1 MKISEIISQTCLS
14 RLDVEVLLANVL
26 DKPKEWLFTH
36 SDFEVPESSLAQ
48 FRAFEKMRL
57 AGKSVAAILGR
68 KEFFGLEFS
77 VDENVL
83 IPRPETEI
91 LVEEILKISPKN
103 LLDVGTGSGAIAIA
117 VAKNLPNC
125 RVVGSDISPVA
136 LEIARKNAA
145 GFGAK
150 VEFIE
155 SDLLARIPL
164 SPPFQ
169 KREEKGFEMIVAN
182 LPYIPENSTEIE
194 FGVKKFEPSEALFSG
209 ADGLD
214 TIRKL
219 LDEISQ
225 LAEKPKNILLEFGGE
240 AQRISLEKFAREKFP
255 DWKIEFISDLA
266 GIPRVLRME
275 GL

>member
-1 MKISEIISQTCLS
+1 MQISEIISQTCLS
-14 RLDVEVLLANVL
+14 RIDVEVLLANVL
-26 DKPKEWLFTH
+26 DKPKEWLFIH
-36 SDFEVPESSLAQ
+36 SDFEVSMSQ
-48 FRAFEKMRL
+48 FQKFREFEKMRL

-103 LLDVGTGSGAIAIA
+103 LLDVGTGSGAIALA

-125 RVVGSDISPVA
+125 RVVGSDISPAA
-136 LEIARKNAA
+136 LEIARENAKNL
-145 GFGAK
+145 GAK
-150 VEFIE
+150 IEFIE
-155 SDLLARIPL
+155 SDLLANI
-164 SPPFQ
+164 SENFA
-169 KREEKGFEMIVAN
+169 MIVAN
-182 LPYIPENSTEIE
+182 LPYISENSTEIE

-214 TIRKL
+214 AIRKL
-219 LDEISQ
+219 LEEISQ
-225 LAEKPKNILLEFGGE
+225 LSEKPKNILLEFGGE
-240 AQRISLEKFAREKFP
+240 AQKIPLEKFAREKFP
-255 DWKIEFISDLA
+255 DWKIEIFPDLA